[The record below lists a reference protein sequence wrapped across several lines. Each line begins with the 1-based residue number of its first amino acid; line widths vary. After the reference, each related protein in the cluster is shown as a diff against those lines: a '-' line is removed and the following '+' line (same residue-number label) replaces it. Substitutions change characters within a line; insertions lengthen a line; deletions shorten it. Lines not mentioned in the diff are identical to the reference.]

1 MVVALK
7 IFIFYFWKIY
17 SMKEILRR
25 SLTGAVYIILL
36 LSAVFLS
43 SDAFDFLFMT
53 FGLACLYE
61 YKKLVSLRG
70 YHIFAAYLALW
81 WAFIY
86 LVKDQQLVN
95 ILMVITIIVDVYLLI
110 NLFTKKPIKLTTLKK
125 FVIGLFY
132 IGGGC
137 IFLTMIP
144 YKNDA
149 FAKLLI
155 MGIFILIWVNDSFAY
170 LVGKSIGR
178 TKLFPSVS
186 PKKTIEGT
194 VGGFI
199 FALGA
204 AYLIATQEELISP
217 VQWMILATV
226 IVIAGSL
233 GDLIE
238 SKFKR
243 AAGVKDSGA
252 ILPGH
257 GGMLDRLDSL
267 VFAAPFAYLTL
278 NIFSYVS

>member
-1 MVVALK
+1 M
-7 IFIFYFWKIY
+7 
-17 SMKEILRR
+17 SEILRR

-36 LSAVFLS
+36 LSAVFLN

-61 YKKLVSLRG
+61 YKKLVQLKG

-86 LVKDQQLVN
+86 LIGDQWLIT
-95 ILMVITIIVDVYLLI
+95 ILMIITIAINSYLLYY
-110 NLFTKKPIKLTTLKK
+110 LFSKKPQKFNTFLK
-125 FVIGLFY
+125 FIIGLFY

-170 LVGKSIGR
+170 LVGKSIGK

-186 PKKTIEGT
+186 PKKTVEGT
-194 VGGFI
+194 LGGFI
-199 FALGA
+199 FALVA
-204 AYLIATQEELISP
+204 AYIMATQETLISHW
-217 VQWMILATV
+217 QWIILACV

-238 SKFKR
+238 SKLKR
-243 AAGVKDSGA
+243 GAGVKDSGA

-278 NIFSYVS
+278 NIFTYVS

>member
-1 MVVALK
+1 MVVVLK

-61 YKKLVSLRG
+61 YKKLVHLKG

-86 LVKDQQLVN
+86 LVKDQQVIN
-95 ILMVITIIVDVYLLI
+95 ILMVITIVVDIYLLI
-110 NLFTKKPIKLTTLKK
+110 NLFTKKPVK
-125 FVIGLFY
+125 FNTSMKFIVGLFY

-194 VGGFI
+194 LGGFI
-199 FALGA
+199 FALIA
-204 AYLIATQEELISP
+204 AYLMATFEALISP
-217 VQWMILATV
+217 IQWMILATV
-226 IVIAGSL
+226 IVVAGSL

-238 SKFKR
+238 SKLKR

>member
-1 MVVALK
+1 MGEV
-7 IFIFYFWKIY
+7 
-17 SMKEILRR
+17 LRR
-25 SLTGAVYIILL
+25 ALTGAVYIILL

-61 YKKLVSLRG
+61 YKRLVGLKG

-86 LVKDQQLVN
+86 LIKDKNIVN
-95 ILMVITIIVDVYLLI
+95 ILMILTIAVDIALLVYLFSKKDR
-110 NLFTKKPIKLTTLKK
+110 LFNKLQK
-125 FVIGLFY
+125 FLIGLFY

-144 YKNDA
+144 YKDDD

-170 LVGKSIGR
+170 LVGKSLGR

-194 VGGFI
+194 LGGYI

-204 AYLIATQEELISP
+204 AYIMGTQEQIINP
-217 VQWMILATV
+217 WQWMVLATV
-226 IVIAGSL
+226 IVVTGSL
-233 GDLIE
+233 GDLVE
-238 SKFKR
+238 SKLKR

>member
-1 MVVALK
+1 MG
-7 IFIFYFWKIY
+7 
-17 SMKEILRR
+17 EILRR

-61 YKKLVSLRG
+61 YKRLVHLKG
-70 YHIFAAYLALW
+70 YYIFAAYLGLW

-86 LVKDQQLVN
+86 LVKDQWAIN
-95 ILMVITIIVDVYLLI
+95 ILMLLTIIVDIALLI
-110 NLFTKKPIKLTTLKK
+110 FLFSQKKVHFSLLQKYL
-125 FVIGLFY
+125 IGLFY

-144 YKNDA
+144 YKSDA

-155 MGIFILIWVNDSFAY
+155 MGIFVLIWVNDSFAY
-170 LVGKSIGR
+170 LVGKTIGR
-178 TKLFPSVS
+178 TKLYTAVS
-186 PKKTIEGT
+186 PKKTVEGT
-194 VGGFI
+194 LGGYI
-199 FALGA
+199 FALIA
-204 AYLIATQEELISP
+204 AYIMATQEALISSA
-217 VQWMILATV
+217 QWMILATV
-226 IVIAGSL
+226 IVIMGSL
-233 GDLIE
+233 GDLVE
-238 SKFKR
+238 SKLKR
-243 AAGVKDSGA
+243 MAGVKDSGA

>member
-1 MVVALK
+1 MR
-7 IFIFYFWKIY
+7 
-17 SMKEILRR
+17 EILRR
-25 SLTGAVYIILL
+25 LLTGVVFVVLL
-36 LSAVFLS
+36 LSAIFLS
-43 SDAFDFLFMT
+43 SDAFDFLFMI
-53 FGLACLYE
+53 FGLICLYE
-61 YKKLVSLRG
+61 YKRMVKLRG
-70 YHIFAAYLALW
+70 YYVFLAYLGLW
-81 WAFIY
+81 WAYIY
-86 LVKDQQLVN
+86 LVQDKILIN
-95 ILMVITIIVDVYLLI
+95 ILMFATITVNFALLFYLFSGKEKLFN
-110 NLFTKKPIKLTTLKK
+110 NLQK
-125 FVIGLFY
+125 FLIGLFY

-144 YKNDA
+144 YKDNE
-149 FAKLLI
+149 FAQFLI

-186 PKKTIEGT
+186 PKKTVEGT
-194 VGGFI
+194 MGGYVFTLI
-199 FALGA
+199 A
-204 AYLIATQEELISP
+204 AYFMSKYETNISLM
-217 VQWMILATV
+217 QWLILASV
-226 IVIAGSL
+226 IVLAGSL

-278 NIFSYVS
+278 IIFKNVS

>member
-1 MVVALK
+1 
-7 IFIFYFWKIY
+7 
-17 SMKEILRR
+17 MKEILRR
-25 SLTGAVYIILL
+25 ITTGAIYVTLL
-36 LSAVFLS
+36 LSAIFLS

-61 YKKLVSLRG
+61 YKRMVALRG
-70 YHIFAAYLALW
+70 YHVFIAYLALW
-81 WAFIY
+81 WGYIY
-86 LVKDQQLVN
+86 LIHDKVLIN
-95 ILMVITIIVDVYLLI
+95 ILMFITITVNFALLFYLFSKKEH
-110 NLFTKKPIKLTTLKK
+110 LFNSVQK
-125 FVIGLFY
+125 FIIGLFY

-144 YKNDA
+144 YKDND
-149 FAKLLI
+149 FAKFLI
-155 MGIFILIWVNDSFAY
+155 MGIFLLIWVNDSFAY
-170 LVGKSIGR
+170 VVGKMVGR

-186 PKKTIEGT
+186 PKKTIEGSF
-194 VGGFI
+194 GGYF
-199 FALGA
+199 FALLT
-204 AYLIATQEELISP
+204 AYFLAKYETNISLA
-217 VQWMILATV
+217 QWFILATV
-226 IVIAGSL
+226 VVVMGNL

-257 GGMLDRLDSL
+257 GGMLDRLDSM